1 MVEWEKKMSNG
12 NDKFKEFFETHQV
25 FNSDEFQR
33 HCAVSGYHAR
43 NVLSKYTRSRH
54 IRKLRNKLYT
64 VLPEGSS
71 PESFMPSPLL
81 VAAKSSDDSVL
92 SYSSALAYY
101 GMARNISFNYPYLSR
116 KRGRRY
122 RLGKDSFQPSLPPK
136 KLKNA
141 YEFGVT
147 TQTLWKTPVRVVCKE
162 RLLVDS
168 LDRLNLTGGW
178 EEISN
183 AFQYENSLD
192 WKVLLEYLTILNN
205 PATSA
210 RVGFFLDRFKS
221 EMNVP
226 DYVLDRIET
235 MKPAHAEYFYR
246 NYRKGH
252 LNKKWNLFVTDEMD
266 KQPEEDYGF

>member
-1 MVEWEKKMSNG
+1 MLNG
-12 NDKFKEFFETHQV
+12 NDKFKDFFETHQV

-43 NVLSKYTRSRH
+43 NALAKYPRSRH
-54 IRKLRNKLYT
+54 IRKLRTNLYP

-71 PESFMPSPLL
+71 PETFMPSPLL
-81 VAAKSSDDSVL
+81 VAAKSADDSVL
-92 SYSSALAYY
+92 SYSSALTYY
-101 GMARNISFNYPYLSR
+101 GMSRNLTFTYPYLSK
-116 KRGRRY
+116 KRGHNY
-122 RLGKDSFQPSLPPK
+122 RLGRDSFQPSLPPQ
-136 KLKNA
+136 KLKND

-147 TQTLWKTPVRVVCKE
+147 TQTLWNTPIRVVCKE

-168 LDRLNLTGGW
+168 LDRLNLSGGW

-183 AFQYENSLD
+183 AFQYESSLN

-205 PATSA
+205 PATAA
-210 RVGFFLDRFKS
+210 RVGFFLERFQA

-252 LNKKWNLFVTDEMD
+252 LNKRWNLYVTEEME
-266 KQPEEDYGF
+266 KQPEEDYVF